1 MMPSHPRVITVLGM
15 HRCGTSAIT
24 RGLRA
29 MGVELGS
36 NLMLAQQGINEKGF
50 WEDVDLNRLNVEM
63 LEALETDWHHLFSPP
78 PGFVDSLH
86 KNGFLLRAVDL
97 LRSKVGDSACFGFKD
112 PRVTQ
117 LLPFWREVFTHAGLE
132 TGYVLAIRNP
142 ISVVESLQRRDGF
155 DMEKSILLWLSY
167 TVAMLEGTMGE
178 RNRVIVDYDR
188 LLDAPERELRRI
200 SAVMGRALIPTE
212 IQLYKSEFL
221 DAGLRH
227 SVYGAHELTL
237 DKFIWSVV
245 GDLYSRLLAVASDE
259 LEIDAPALE
268 IELTRCRGELNRWT
282 HSSTLINKLYASKRS
297 MVLEHSKRESQL
309 REQLAEGDELRRQ
322 INAAHGALNAAE
334 QSLLSRSDDLAQKE
348 TQLGI
353 VEETLAKR
361 EEQISHL
368 TRNTAKCEDRISEL
382 TRSVERQRVEFEN
395 LSQSLLS
402 ESGKLESANRLIDL
416 LEQNAVRQAE
426 LLESREARISKLE
439 KSVELKDRIS
449 LVNERVATVA
459 EWRLIHLERVI
470 ARRDHES
477 RRLDE
482 APAPRS
488 ATDTKQNAYPELNS
502 LLVLD
507 GLQFLSSA
515 FQTVLGRPPDL
526 EASSYYLDRIKSRSS
541 KIKILTELLGS
552 RDSHSRK
559 LKMRGLRRAIV
570 LDRLAGISFVGYFI
584 RNNK

>member
-1 MMPSHPRVITVLGM
+1 
-15 HRCGTSAIT
+15 
-24 RGLRA
+24 

-36 NLMLAQQGINEKGF
+36 NLMPAQQGINEKGF

-97 LRSKVGDSACFGFKD
+97 LQSKVGESACFGFKD

-117 LLPFWREVFTHAGLE
+117 LLPFWREAFTRAGLE

-155 DMEKSILLWLSY
+155 DMEKSILLWLCY
-167 TVAMLEGTMGE
+167 TAAMLEGTKGE

-200 SAVMGRALIPTE
+200 SAVMGRPVIPAE
-212 IQLYKSEFL
+212 ILSYKSEFL
-221 DAGLRH
+221 DTGLRH
-227 SVYGAHELTL
+227 SVHGVHELTL

-259 LEIDAPALE
+259 LEIDAPELE
-268 IELTRCRGELNRWT
+268 IELTRCRSELNRWT
-282 HSSTLINKLYASKRS
+282 HSSALINKLYASKRS
-297 MVLEHSKRESQL
+297 MVLERSKRESQL

-334 QSLLSRSDDLAQKE
+334 QSLHSCNGDLAQKE

-361 EEQISHL
+361 EEQIGQL
-368 TRNTAKCEDRISEL
+368 IRNTAKCDDRILEL
-382 TRSVERQRVEFEN
+382 TRSVERQRVELEN

-402 ESGKLESANRLIDL
+402 ESGKLKSANRLIDL

-426 LLESREARISKLE
+426 LLESREAKISALE
-439 KSVELKDRIS
+439 KSVELKDRIG

-459 EWRLIHLERVI
+459 EWRIVHLERVI
-470 ARRDHES
+470 AGRDHES
-477 RRLDE
+477 RRHDE
-482 APAPRS
+482 ALASQS
-488 ATDTKQNAYPELNS
+488 ATDAQQDAYPELNS

-507 GLQFLSSA
+507 GLQFLSVA

-526 EASSYYLDRIKSRSS
+526 EASSYYLERIKSRSS
-541 KIKILTELLGS
+541 KIKILTELFDS

-570 LDRLAGISFVGYFI
+570 LDKLAGISFVGYFI
-584 RNNK
+584 RNHK